1 MQLRPES
8 TTESTPPRS
17 FAAALREVQNTMSS
31 NSDPIMSVVVAKDV
45 VVIIASN
52 DNDNDM
58 KVAVHSVAK

>member
-1 MQLRPES
+1 
-8 TTESTPPRS
+8 
-17 FAAALREVQNTMSS
+17 
-31 NSDPIMSVVVAKDV
+31 MSVVVAKDV